1 MYLEVTLQG
10 RIFSNVFG
18 GLSYKEEL
26 FFLMYLE
33 VTLQGRNVFLMYLE
47 VTLQRRIFPLQK
59 ASISK
64 SKNAG
69 TFILAKLMQEFSQNA
84 LLEMV
89 HPLFFH
95 FLHN

>member
-1 MYLEVTLQG
+1 MY
-10 RIFSNVFG
+10 FG
-18 GLSYKEEL
+18 SESL
-26 FFLMYLE
+26 
-33 VTLQGRNVFLMYLE
+33 LQGRNVFLMYLE

-69 TFILAKLMQEFSQNA
+69 IFILAKLMQEFSQNA

-89 HPLFFH
+89 TLSSFH